1 MFSSNTSHTHI
12 VVYIVLMF
20 SSNTSHTHI
29 AVYIVL
35 TCLGSCRP
43 LIKVFI
49 FDLSLRYLWG
59 RLDFFFIWG
68 SSAFLQQ
75 KTSNSESSQF
85 YTSSLGT
92 STYFTVFHLYIYIYI
107 CTMYLLHCVMK
118 EVTNLLRLNCEAATV
133 SSFSVDMDPCVSAS
147 PLYVCLKSDI
157 SKITRGL
164 TRCYTKNKPV
174 SSGPTTINWKQT
186 LARFL
191 V

>member
-12 VVYIVLMF
+12 V
-20 SSNTSHTHI
+20 
-29 AVYIVL
+29 VYIVL

-85 YTSSLGT
+85 YTNSLGT
-92 STYFTVFHLYIYIYI
+92 STYLTVFHLYIYIFVQ
-107 CTMYLLHCVMK
+107 CTYFPVWWKKSPTFCVWIVKRPLCLVFLLIW
-118 EVTNLLRLNCEAATV
+118 T
-133 SSFSVDMDPCVSAS
+133 P
-147 PLYVCLKSDI
+147 VCLRVHCTSAWSLTSAKSPEVSPGAI
-157 SKITRGL
+157 QKINQSHLDPR
-164 TRCYTKNKPV
+164 P
-174 SSGPTTINWKQT
+174 
-186 LARFL
+186 
-191 V
+191 